1 MTNVQCNTLQSPAVG
16 ASQSALDGIARL
28 ARLPLAI
35 LETLLVWQERDQQ
48 RRHLAALDD
57 RLLGRR
63 SPRRRLRLG
72 SLRAGRARPKCPP
85 EPTARPNH
93 RLVQRAPSKYVF
105 VS

>member
-1 MTNVQCNTLQSPAVG
+1 MTNVQCSALQRPAVD
-16 ASQSALDGIARL
+16 ASWSARDVIGRL

-57 RLLGRR
+57 RLLSDMGM
-63 SPRRRLRLG
+63 S
-72 SLRAGRARPKCPP
+72 RADAAREAAVPFW
-85 EPTARPNH
+85 R
-93 RLVQRAPSKYVF
+93 